1 VRRASFTR
9 HGISATFKFV
19 SPIPEKNKRRMSMT
33 KRLAAFLS
41 CLTLACAFAA
51 TATTT
56 RASERERHPEIRK
69 AINALERARGELRDA
84 AHDFCGHRAEAL
96 EATDN
101 ALRQLR
107 LALESD
113 RAGLSSPKP
122 APSGFVFENA
132 TYAVPSFA
140 ERERHPE
147 IREAMRALERAKN
160 DLQHAAHDFHGHREE
175 AVAAINRAL
184 NQLQLALAC
193 DRR

>member
-1 VRRASFTR
+1 
-9 HGISATFKFV
+9 
-19 SPIPEKNKRRMSMT
+19 MT

-51 TATTT
+51 GTSN
-56 RASERERHPEIRK
+56 ASAAERHPEIRK
-69 AINALERARGELRDA
+69 AINALERARTDLQNA

-113 RAGLSSPKP
+113 RASLDEP
-122 APSGFVFENA
+122 PSAASAFAFENA
-132 TYAVPSFA
+132 AYAAPAAA

-147 IREAMRALERAKN
+147 IRAAIDALEHAKT
-160 DLQHAAHDFHGHREE
+160 DLQDAAHDYHGHRVEALE
-175 AVAAINRAL
+175 AVNHAL
-184 NQLQLALAC
+184 EQLRLALDC

>member
-1 VRRASFTR
+1 MRK
-9 HGISATFKFV
+9 I
-19 SPIPEKNKRRMSMT
+19 MT

-51 TATTT
+51 G
-56 RASERERHPEIRK
+56 ASGASAAERHPEIRK
-69 AINALERARGELRDA
+69 AINALERARTDLQNA

-113 RAGLSSPKP
+113 RASLNTPPSA
-122 APSGFVFENA
+122 APSFSFENA
-132 TYAVPSFA
+132 AYVAPAA
-140 ERERHPE
+140 EERHPN
-147 IREAMRALERAKN
+147 IRAAIDALEHAKT
-160 DLQHAAHDFHGHREE
+160 DLQNAAHDYHGHRVEALE
-175 AVAAINRAL
+175 AVNHAL
-184 NQLQLALAC
+184 EQLRLALDC

>member
-1 VRRASFTR
+1 MRK
-9 HGISATFKFV
+9 I
-19 SPIPEKNKRRMSMT
+19 MT

-51 TATTT
+51 G
-56 RASERERHPEIRK
+56 ASGASAAERHPEIRK
-69 AINALERARGELRDA
+69 AINALERARTDLQNA

-113 RAGLSSPKP
+113 RASLNTP
-122 APSGFVFENA
+122 PSAAASLAFENA
-132 TYAVPSFA
+132 AYVAPA
-140 ERERHPE
+140 AADRERHPE
-147 IREAMRALERAKN
+147 IRAAIDALEHAKT
-160 DLQHAAHDFHGHREE
+160 DLQDAAHDYHGHRVEALE
-175 AVAAINRAL
+175 AVNHAL
-184 NQLQLALAC
+184 EQLHLALDC